1 MSERIRLHEHRLD
14 DGIRDLLGKEVAE
27 RLSAAD
33 FDPDR
38 DTVIL
43 ARIGAYALGKLL
55 PPELLAAVRDF
66 TGSGAHAL
74 LLDNLPQQEAPGT
87 PVTGFGGEVELA
99 VTNAL
104 HLGLIQ
110 LLGLTPFAVE
120 YENSGKL
127 IRNVVPNPVA
137 AGKTSSWGS
146 DSEFFWHTD
155 NPHLPFG
162 DPGSDPR
169 PYIPRC
175 LTFYVMRNT
184 EQVPTEIMS
193 VEAAVDRLPRETAR
207 VLSSNAFEIA
217 APDSNDIAA
226 DGSRLTLDEAAVLE
240 RRALGLRVRFDHGTT
255 SAITPQAA
263 DALATWVET
272 LPDAPCWQPVLAP
285 GQFLA
290 FDNYRVLH
298 RRQAFTPT
306 ENDAEARWLR
316 RCYAS

>member
-1 MSERIRLHEHRLD
+1 MSAHIRLHEHRLD
-14 DGIRDLLGKEVAE
+14 DGIRDLLGKEIAA

-33 FDPDR
+33 FDPDH
-38 DTVIL
+38 DAAIL
-43 ARIGAYALGKLL
+43 ARIGAHALERLL
-55 PPELLAAVRDF
+55 PPEILTTVKDF

-74 LLDNLPQQEAPGT
+74 LLDNLPQQEAPRT
-87 PVTGFGGEVELA
+87 PVSGFGGEADLA
-99 VTNAL
+99 VTNTL
-104 HLGLIQ
+104 HLGLVQ

-120 YENSGKL
+120 YENAGKL

-169 PYIPRC
+169 PYIPRY
-175 LTFYVMRNT
+175 LTFCVMRNA

-193 VEAAVDRLPRETAR
+193 VEAAVDRLPAETGR
-207 VLSSNAFEIA
+207 VLSSNSFEIA
-217 APDSNDIAA
+217 APDSNDVTA
-226 DGSRLTLDEAAVLE
+226 DGRRLTLTEAAVLE
-240 RRALGLRVRFDHGTT
+240 RRAAGLRVRFDHGTT
-255 SAITPQAA
+255 SAVTPQAA

-272 LPDAPCWQPVLAP
+272 LPGAPCWQPVLAP

-298 RRQAFTPT
+298 RRQAFTPA
-306 ENDAEARWLR
+306 EDEAEARWLR